1 MDGAREPRRPE
12 GRRQSPLLWIG
23 AIFLIVVVVLAAV
36 VGFEM
41 HDAEA
46 ILRARVVE
54 TLSAR
59 FQSQVTLSGFHISM
73 VRGVE
78 VFGEGLSIYG
88 KSDLNIHR
96 PGIQPLLRIQEFRF
110 HTGLFGLLYT
120 PMHVDVVY
128 LKGLQLNIPPKEQ
141 RQEAKALRHDLGK
154 IKIQVD
160 QFVCERAQLV
170 INTLRQDKLPLQFDI
185 GSLLMKDLG
194 PGQPLLFDATLV
206 NPKPVGEIHSRGLV
220 GPWQADAPRD
230 LPVQGTYSF
239 TNADLATIKGIGG
252 ILSSTGKY
260 QGTLG
265 RIVVDGE
272 TDTPDFRVAVSGH
285 PVPLHTDFHAIV
297 DGTSGDTYL
306 EPVKARILNSFVT
319 AKGSVVGAKEPNGH
333 RVDLDVEID
342 KARIEDLLKMAVR
355 TEPPVVKGAVRL
367 RTKFDLRPGES
378 DISDRLRLAGTFRVS
393 GIHFTNDRVQAKV
406 DALSRRSQG
415 KPKLAKEDLPE
426 DVQSILKGIFRME
439 NGTFWFPQLQFFVPG
454 TEVDM
459 KGNYSL
465 DGDRFDFHGHARMN
479 AKLSQMVGGW
489 KSILLK
495 PVDPFFSRH
504 GAGTEMPI
512 KVTGTRS
519 EPQFGLDFGH
529 EK

>member
-1 MDGAREPRRPE
+1 M
-12 GRRQSPLLWIG
+12 
-23 AIFLIVVVVLAAV
+23 VLAVV
-36 VGFEM
+36 VGFRM

-54 TLSAR
+54 TLSTR
-59 FQSQVTLSGFHISM
+59 FQSPVTLSGFHIS
-73 VRGVE
+73 VARGVE
-78 VFGEGLSIYG
+78 VFGEGLNIYG
-88 KSDLNIHR
+88 KSDSNNHT

-120 PMHVDVVY
+120 PMHVHVVY
-128 LKGLQLNIPPKEQ
+128 LKGLQLNIPPEEQ
-141 RQEAKALRHDLGK
+141 RQEAKALRKDLGR
-154 IKIQVD
+154 IKIYVD
-160 QFVCERAQLV
+160 QFICDRAQLL
-170 INTLRQDKLPLQFDI
+170 IGTLRQDKLPLQFDI
-185 GSLLMKDLG
+185 ANLVMKDLG
-194 PGQPLLFDATLV
+194 PGQPLRFDATLI
-206 NPKPVGEIHSRGLV
+206 NPKPVGEIHSSGLV
-220 GPWQADAPRD
+220 GPLQANGPRD
-230 LPVQGTYSF
+230 IPVQGTYSF

-252 ILSSTGKY
+252 ILSSSGKY

-272 TDTPDFRVAVSGH
+272 SDTPEFRVAVSGH

-306 EPVKARILNSFVT
+306 EPIKARILNSFLT
-319 AKGSVVGAKEPNGH
+319 AKGSVVRVKEPNGH

-342 KARIEDLLKMAVR
+342 NARIEDLLKMAVR
-355 TEPPVVKGAVRL
+355 TEPPVATGTVRM

-378 DISDRLRLAGTFRVS
+378 DLTDRLRLAGTFQVS
-393 GIHFTNDRVQAKV
+393 GIHFTNEKVQAKV
-406 DALSRRSQG
+406 DALSLRSQG

-426 DVQSILKGIFRME
+426 DVQSAMKGMFRMD
-439 NGTFWFPQLQFFVPG
+439 NSTFWFSQIQFFVPG
-454 TEVDM
+454 TKVDM
-459 KGNYSL
+459 TGKYSL
-465 DGDRFDFHGHARMN
+465 DGNEFDFHGHARMD

-489 KSILLK
+489 KSVLLK
-495 PVDPFFSRH
+495 PVDPFFSKH

-529 EK
+529 KE